1 MSSDTERRPIGLRTQ
16 PNRAADAI
24 QSGGVRCTMTFLKLS
39 NNNQW
44 A

>member
-1 MSSDTERRPIGLRTQ
+1 MSSDTERRPIGQRTQ
-16 PNRAADAI
+16 PMQAADAI
-24 QSGGVRCTMTFLKLS
+24 RSGGVRCTMTFLKLS